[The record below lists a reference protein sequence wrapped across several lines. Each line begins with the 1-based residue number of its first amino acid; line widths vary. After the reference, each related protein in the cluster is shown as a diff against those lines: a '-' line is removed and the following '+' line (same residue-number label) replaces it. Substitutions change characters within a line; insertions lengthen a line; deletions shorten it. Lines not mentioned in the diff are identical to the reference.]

1 MEQITYER
9 PRERLRAKGV
19 QALATPELI
28 QVVLGSGGPA
38 ISVGKLARSVAQLL
52 GKNANAR
59 YDDLRLLPGI
69 GDAKA
74 CQLLAAIELGR
85 RVNSNVADATA
96 LKGIRRF
103 VEPLNTLAS
112 AKRPSISY
120 VTFNGAGEVL
130 NLRTVKQRPAEHYS
144 LTSKRIISDV
154 LSDGSA
160 SFAVGVGCA
169 KQVLVATMND
179 LSLAK
184 VLSESAKIINV
195 RLEAFMLVG
204 KDDAIEVALAS
215 TSLGGVSEVGR

>member
-9 PRERLRAKGV
+9 PRERLRAKGA

-52 GKNANAR
+52 SKNNSVG
-59 YDDLRLLPGI
+59 YDELRLLPGI

-74 CQLLAAIELGR
+74 CQLLAAIEFGR

-103 VEPLNTLAS
+103 VEPLNTLAG

-160 SFAVGVGCA
+160 SFAVGVGHA
-169 KQVLVATMND
+169 KQVLVATMNE

-215 TSLGGVSEVGR
+215 TSGGGVGEVGR

>member
-9 PRERLRAKGV
+9 PRERLRAKGA

-52 GKNANAR
+52 SKNNSVG
-59 YDDLRLLPGI
+59 YDELRLLPGI

-74 CQLLAAIELGR
+74 CQLLAAIEFGR
-85 RVNSNVADATA
+85 RVNSNNTDATT
-96 LKGIRRF
+96 LKGARH
-103 VEPLNTLAS
+103 VTKPLNTLAS

-130 NLRTVKQRPAEHYS
+130 NLRTVQQRPAEHYS

-160 SFAVGVGCA
+160 SFAVGVGHT

-204 KDDAIEVALAS
+204 KADVLEVALAS
-215 TSLGGVSEVGR
+215 TSVGGVGEAVR

>member
-52 GKNANAR
+52 GKNNSIG
-59 YDDLRLLPGI
+59 YDELRLLPGI

-74 CQLLAAIELGR
+74 CQLLAAIEFGR
-85 RVNSNVADATA
+85 RVNSNNADAAT
-96 LKGIRRF
+96 LKGARHVIKH
-103 VEPLNTLAS
+103 LNTLAS

-130 NLRTVKQRPAEHYS
+130 NLRTVQQRPAEHYS

-160 SFAVGVGCA
+160 SFAVGVGHT

-184 VLSESAKIINV
+184 GLFESAKIINV
-195 RLEAFMLVG
+195 RLEAFVLVG
-204 KDDAIEVALAS
+204 KADVLEVALAS
-215 TSLGGVSEVGR
+215 TSVGGVGEAVR